1 MKMTL
6 TDEIQKAKEV
16 IKEAAQK
23 WPHDQ
28 IAVAWT
34 GGKDSTVV
42 LHLVRE
48 VFDGKVPFKVMFND
62 STIEFKEIYEFIK
75 KYQKEWNLDLL
86 WIKHLDEDLTAYHQA
101 MESGNKDEAMEIMR
115 IAKINAI
122 NYALDKYK
130 IKAFISGIRW
140 DEHPARSKERYFSPR
155 STHTRVHPILHF
167 TLDDIWQYIKTY
179 NVPYV
184 PLYDKGY
191 KSLGEAPFTK
201 PVDDP
206 NAPERAGRET
216 TKEKVMQ
223 RLRKLGYW

>member
-1 MKMTL
+1 MTL
-6 TDEIQKAKEV
+6 DDKVKKAKEV
-16 IKEAAQK
+16 IKEAAQR
-23 WPHDQ
+23 WSHEQ

-42 LHLVRE
+42 LHLVKE
-48 VFDGKVPFKVMFND
+48 VFGGKVPFKVMFND
-62 STIEFKEIYEFIK
+62 STIEFAEVYKFIK

-86 WIKHLDEDLTAYHQA
+86 WLKHLDEDLSAYHQA
-101 MESGNKDEAMEIMR
+101 MKSGSKDEAMEIMR

-130 IKAFISGIRW
+130 IQAFISGIRW
-140 DEHPARSKERYFSPR
+140 DEHQARSKETYFSPR

-167 TLDDIWQYIKTY
+167 TLDDIWKYIKTY
-179 NVPYV
+179 KVPYV
-184 PLYDKGY
+184 SLYDKGY

-206 NAPERAGRET
+206 NAPERAGREA